1 MHFKNFKDL
10 FDLANKQTSK
20 IDILLGEIIS
30 SGEEKITH
38 MLVCV
43 YVCVR
48 RLHVTIFYSPQAP
61 MNMVWNP
68 LLPQIDITEQYESL
82 YTWQIIFENPP
93 EPTLGFGSGT

>member
-1 MHFKNFKDL
+1 MHVYFKDL

-43 YVCVR
+43 SVCVCEAATCNYI
-48 RLHVTIFYSPQAP
+48 L
-61 MNMVWNP
+61 
-68 LLPQIDITEQYESL
+68 
-82 YTWQIIFENPP
+82 
-93 EPTLGFGSGT
+93 